1 VLDVPETLLTAIRH
15 QQAAR
20 YGEAETLYRAVL
32 ADDPDQPNAIYLY
45 GLLQLGTGQTA
56 AAVQSLGRAAS
67 LRPSYLA
74 ARLGLGRALLAEQH
88 SDEALDA
95 ADTALLQEPGNA
107 QALFLRGTALSALG
121 RATDAVVALRTAIG
135 ADPANA
141 AAHLN
146 LGNALADL
154 DALEPAEAAIHR
166 AIVLDPTLIE
176 AHVSLGFILTS
187 RGRLSEAVVAC
198 EAAIALQPSLAQAH
212 WNLAVAAL
220 LAGDFARG
228 FAEYEWRKRHDRFRH
243 DFVNLP
249 GPVWTGDDP
258 AGRTILVHAEQGF
271 GDTIQFARYLPL
283 IAARGGRVVLACDAR
298 LVCLLDTLPGVA
310 VVPVEGSLPP
320 YDAWIDQMSLPR
332 VFATASSTIPSAT
345 GYLVPDPVRVATW
358 WAALPPGRKVGVAW
372 AGNPG
377 HSNDRRR
384 SLPPDALAA
393 LLAAPGV
400 RFVCLQPDAHAGQ
413 QPGPQVGTARPP
425 ELPARLA
432 DYADTAALIA
442 NLDLVVTVD
451 TSVAHLAGALG
462 VPCWVLLPFAPD
474 WRWRLGCADSAWYA
488 SVRLFRQP
496 IPGAWHDVVANV
508 TAELAAWNSE

>member
-1 VLDVPETLLTAIRH
+1 MLDVPATLLTAIRH

-20 YGEAETLYRAVL
+20 LAEAETLYRAVL
-32 ADDPDQPNAIYLY
+32 ADDPDHPHAIYLY
-45 GLLQLGTGQTA
+45 GLLQLGTGRTA
-56 AAVQSLGRAAS
+56 AAVDSLGRATL
-67 LRPSYLA
+67 LRPSHLA
-74 ARLGLGRALLAEQH
+74 ARLGWGRALLAEGQ
-88 SDEALDA
+88 SGEALAA
-95 ADTALLQEPGNA
+95 ADAVLAQEPA
-107 QALFLRGTALSALG
+107 SAEALFLRGTAFSALG
-121 RATDAVVALRTAIG
+121 RPADAVAALRQAIA

-141 AAHLN
+141 AAQLN

-154 DALEPAEAAIHR
+154 DRLEAAEAAVR
-166 AIVLDPTLIE
+166 QAIALDPALVE

-187 RGRLSEAVVAC
+187 RGRLTAAVAAC
-198 EAAIALQPSLAQAH
+198 EAAIALQPGLAQAH

-243 DFVNLP
+243 DFIDLP

-258 AGRTILVHAEQGF
+258 TGRTILVHAEQGF

-283 IAARGGRVVLACDAR
+283 IAARDARVVLACDAR
-298 LVCLLDTLPGVA
+298 LVPLLDTLPGVTA
-310 VVPVEGSLPP
+310 VPVNAGLPP

-332 VFATASSTIPSAT
+332 VLATGPTTIPSAG
-345 GYLVPDPVRVATW
+345 GYIAPDPVRVAAW
-358 WAALPPGRKVGVAW
+358 WTTLPAGKKVGVAW
-372 AGNPG
+372 AGNPA

-384 SLPPDALAA
+384 SLPRDALAV
-393 LLAAPGV
+393 LLAAPDT
-400 RFVCLQPDAHAGQ
+400 RFVSL
-413 QPGPQVGTARPP
+413 QPGPCASDA
-425 ELPARLA
+425 ELPDLSARLT
-432 DYADTAALIA
+432 DYAETAALIA

-474 WRWRLGCADSAWYA
+474 WRWRLGCQDSGWYA

-496 IPGAWHDVVANV
+496 VPGAWHDVVAEV
-508 TAELAAWNSE
+508 VAELATRREA

>member
-1 VLDVPETLLTAIRH
+1 MLDVPGTLLTAIRH

-20 YGEAETLYRAVL
+20 YAEAETLYRAVL
-32 ADDPDQPNAIYLY
+32 ADDPDHPHAIYLY
-45 GLLQLGTGQTA
+45 GLLQLGTGQTG
-56 AAVQSLGRAAS
+56 AAVQNLGRATS
-67 LRPSYLA
+67 LRPKHLA
-74 ARLGLGRALLAEQH
+74 ARLGLGRALLVEQQPG
-88 SDEALDA
+88 EALAA
-95 ADTALLQEPGNA
+95 ADAVLAQEPGNA

-121 RATDAVVALRTAIG
+121 RAADAVPVLRAAIV
-135 ADPANA
+135 ADPSNA

-154 DALEPAEAAIHR
+154 DALEAAEDAASQ
-166 AIVLDPTLIE
+166 ATLLDPALIE

-187 RGRLSEAVVAC
+187 RGRLAEAIAAC
-198 EAAIALQPSLAQAH
+198 QAAIALQPVCAQAH

-220 LAGDFARG
+220 LQGDFARG
-228 FAEYEWRKRHDRFRH
+228 FAEYEWRKRHDRFRQ
-243 DFVNLP
+243 DFVDLP

-298 LVCLLDTLPGVA
+298 LVPLLDTLPGVA
-310 VVPVEGSLPP
+310 AIPVGGALPP

-332 VFATASSTIPSAT
+332 VFATRPTTIPSAG
-345 GYLVPDPVRVATW
+345 GYLAPDPVRVATW
-358 WAALPPGRKVGVAW
+358 WAALPTGRKVGVAW

-384 SLPPDALAA
+384 SLPPDMLAA

-400 RFVCLQPDAHAGQ
+400 QFVSL
-413 QPGPQVGTARPP
+413 QPGPRADDAA
-425 ELPARLA
+425 LPDPSARLT

-442 NLDLVVTVD
+442 ILDLVVTVD

-474 WRWRLGCADSAWYA
+474 WRWRLGCLDSLWYA
-488 SVRLFRQP
+488 SIRLVRQP
-496 IPGAWHDVVANV
+496 APGAWHDVVARV
-508 TAELAAWNSE
+508 VADLAAWYDA